1 MILIC
6 WRSVILEKYHQQA
19 WQRSQAPK
27 CAAMGNHLDPI
38 MVFLLKMTTC
48 YPLSRACDSA
58 MALGLPDVLSV
69 KNVVHAFSQVLRHGR
84 ITYYTYYT
92 GTLFQDCHK
101 RTHWHELRWHEQ
113 LVSWK
118 SQDQQTS
125 LETFLGAKFITGR
138 CELMSNF
145 NWSAVVSSR
154 RLEAKIM
161 TKCGE
166 IKRKVQ
172 SNWYAF
178 MVPRCVNLS
187 DDSCFKD
194 YM

>member
-69 KNVVHAFSQVLRHGR
+69 KNVVHAFFPGSASWKNHILYILYRYTIPGLSQTH
-84 ITYYTYYT
+84 
-92 GTLFQDCHK
+92 TLTWTPMTWTVGILEESRSTNIFGDLLGSQIY
-101 RTHWHELRWHEQ
+101 HWAVWVDVELQ
-113 LVSWK
+113 LVSCCIK
-118 SQDQQTS
+118 QEVRSKNNDKMRRNQTES
-125 LETFLGAKFITGR
+125 SKQLICFHGA
-138 CELMSNF
+138 
-145 NWSAVVSSR
+145 
-154 RLEAKIM
+154 
-161 TKCGE
+161 
-166 IKRKVQ
+166 
-172 SNWYAF
+172 
-178 MVPRCVNLS
+178 
-187 DDSCFKD
+187 
-194 YM
+194 